1 MDSTLIN
8 ILLLT
13 LWLGLVALLI
23 LDKIFQQDK

>member
-13 LWLGLVALLI
+13 LWLGLVALLV
-23 LDKIFQQDK
+23 LDKIFQRDK